1 MRICEVA
8 LRAQVVNADKEMLP
22 CSINGSTTG
31 AFLVGALH
39 DADMRHAEYT
49 VPTMLC
55 NAFKYLL
62 PQPLQSQNVV
72 KSVQTGTLTMQAKL
86 YTLEYPTRSLAFSLY
101 KQKPLAANMQRNY
114 K

>member
-1 MRICEVA
+1 MA

-55 NAFKYLL
+55 NTFEYLL
-62 PQPLQSQNVV
+62 PQSLQSQNVV
-72 KSVQTGTLTMQAKL
+72 KSVQTGTGTMQAKL
-86 YTLEYPTRSLAFSLY
+86 DTLEYPTSHLY
-101 KQKPLAANMQRNY
+101 FLYINKSP
-114 K
+114 